1 MTELHVP
8 AGSIAGMVF
17 SLVVAWGL
25 PLALLIL
32 IRRKQKADML
42 PVFSGMRKFLFIC
55 HASGA
60 ADAQPGAFENGA
72 SEQSSE

>member
-25 PLALLIL
+25 PLALLI
-32 IRRKQKADML
+32 
-42 PVFSGMRKFLFIC
+42 C

>member
-32 IRRKQKADML
+32 IRR
-42 PVFSGMRKFLFIC
+42 MRKLLFIC

-60 ADAQPGAFENGA
+60 ADAQPSTFEDGA